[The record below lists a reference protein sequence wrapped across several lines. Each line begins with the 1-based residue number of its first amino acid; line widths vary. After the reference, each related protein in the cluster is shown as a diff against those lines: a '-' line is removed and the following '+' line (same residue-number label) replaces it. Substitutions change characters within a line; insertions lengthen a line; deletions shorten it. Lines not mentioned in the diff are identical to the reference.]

1 MSTYKD
7 NFSQQATIYARYR
20 PNYPTALFEFLSSL
34 TEGHTAAWDCGTG
47 NGQAATALA
56 AYYEHVIA
64 TDPSEEQIR
73 NAAPHE
79 RVTYRVEK
87 AEATIIPSASVDLLT
102 IANAMHWF
110 DFDLF
115 YTEVNRVVKPGGVI
129 AAWCY
134 AVPHVNEEIDKIAW
148 HFHNDVVGKYWVEEN
163 RIVERRYGTIPFPF
177 AAIPSPAFCSER
189 MMDLDDFV
197 AYLNTW
203 SATQKFINE
212 QGHNPTEQLKN
223 ELQAVW
229 KSGMKKVTWELS
241 MRVGRVVT
249 T

>member
-1 MSTYKD
+1 MSGFKD
-7 NFSQQATIYARYR
+7 NFSQQAAIYARYR
-20 PNYPTALFEFLSSL
+20 PHYPVALFEFLSSL
-34 TEGHTAAWDCGTG
+34 TEGHTTAWDCGTG

-56 AYYEHVIA
+56 AYYDHVIA
-64 TDPSEEQIR
+64 TDPSEQQIR

-87 AEATIIPSASVDLLT
+87 AEATTISSALVDLLT

-110 DFDLF
+110 DLELF
-115 YTEVNRVVKPGGVI
+115 YAEVNRVVKSNGVI

-134 AVPHVNEEIDKIAW
+134 GVPLVDTEVDKIAW
-148 HFHNDVVGKYWVEEN
+148 HFHNDIVGKYWVEEN
-163 RIVERRYGTIPFPF
+163 RIVERGYGTIPFPF
-177 AAIPSPAFCSER
+177 TPVPSPAFSSER
-189 MMDLDDFV
+189 MMSLDDFV

-212 QGHNPTEQLKN
+212 HGYNPTERLKN

-229 KSGMKKVTWELS
+229 KDSEKKVTWELS
-241 MRVGRVVT
+241 IKVGRVG
-249 T
+249 